1 MARNNVAK
9 KVVSE
14 DRSTVRFEFTHGQTL
29 DCMLSALPEEIK
41 AELIVHGIKQKVG
54 DSYAAVSDPAE
65 AMTHAG
71 KVWERLVA
79 GDWRVAR
86 EGGGGQ
92 RITDLVKALS
102 NVTGKSLD
110 ECIDVVDGLEKAQ
123 KSALRKH
130 AQIAAELARISA
142 ERAAAKAAE
151 AEDAGP
157 IDLNNL

>member
-14 DRSTVRFEFTHGQTL
+14 DRSKVSFEFTHGEAL
-29 DCMLSALPEEIK
+29 ACSLADLPEEIRD
-41 AELIVHGIKQKVG
+41 ELVIHGVKQKVG
-54 DSYAAVSDPAE
+54 DSYCSVTDPAE
-65 AMTHAG
+65 AMVHAA
-71 KVWERLVA
+71 KVWERLIA
-79 GDWRVAR
+79 GDWKVAR

-102 NVTGKSLD
+102 NVTGKELE

-130 AQIAAELARISA
+130 AQIAAELAKISA
-142 ERAAAKAAE
+142 ERAAEKAE
-151 AEDAGP
+151 AAADAP
-157 IDLNNL
+157 PLDLNAL